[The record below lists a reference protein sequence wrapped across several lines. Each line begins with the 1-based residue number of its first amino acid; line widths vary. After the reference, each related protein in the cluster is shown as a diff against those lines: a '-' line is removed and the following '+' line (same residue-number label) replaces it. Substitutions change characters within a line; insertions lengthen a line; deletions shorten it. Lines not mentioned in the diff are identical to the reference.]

1 MGSQDK
7 DRGTDPDPVSEC
19 YLIQLYNS
27 AADVMYT
34 VSKAESFRSLR
45 NLRFR
50 QGRSDQQSTE
60 RLPVQSLSFHFIKFV
75 ASMLLSKSVQRSDEE
90 KGAQSPESDEEDVIE
105 CTLKFCWAE
114 FK

>member
-1 MGSQDK
+1 M
-7 DRGTDPDPVSEC
+7 
-19 YLIQLYNS
+19 LI
-27 AADVMYT
+27 YT